1 MRIEDNS
8 TGSKAFYKEMINIA
22 LNKNNLAAAPEKKLT
37 DFFRS
42 YLFMTC
48 IGGVLLI
55 LMVLLGFVKG
65 FDTLVIIGLVI
76 TALDVIIGTLLLI
89 NMNRSKTRIMNSTKN
104 AALIMDDDGVEVEY
118 SESRHRIKWS
128 GVAFVRVCSESI
140 VFFPKDC
147 TADLMIVAQIK
158 HKTEIMG
165 FLKDNHIQIKKIG
178 Q

>member
-1 MRIEDNS
+1 
-8 TGSKAFYKEMINIA
+8 MIYNFDELSFQIVTIA
-22 LNKNNLAAAPEKKLT
+22 NFSHKKGRFCVEKRP
-37 DFFRS
+37 F
-42 YLFMTC
+42 
-48 IGGVLLI
+48 
-55 LMVLLGFVKG
+55 
-65 FDTLVIIGLVI
+65 
-76 TALDVIIGTLLLI
+76 
-89 NMNRSKTRIMNSTKN
+89 
-104 AALIMDDDGVEVEY
+104 AALSYRVSGTGAFSVGGKRLTVKPGDVLFLPAHTPYEVEY

-158 HKTEIMG
+158 HKAEIMG